1 MVDKKETCSS
11 IFRKEMNDRAA
22 DSGSVVLKLENFKI
36 TKSLKTSESVETT
49 YKDACFTQ
57 WPDGYYENYENTKFG
72 QGTLM
77 KCVSHSYTIIQD
89 NHISTLV
96 IQILMDY

>member
-22 DSGSVVLKLENFKI
+22 DSGSVVLKLENFEI

-49 YKDACFTQ
+49 YKGACFTQ
-57 WPDGYYENYENTKFG
+57 
-72 QGTLM
+72 
-77 KCVSHSYTIIQD
+77 
-89 NHISTLV
+89 
-96 IQILMDY
+96 